1 MTLKSVIAAA
11 AFTMSCLGAF
21 ASTANLPHEPQS
33 SHMMLLGVGMMGV
46 IVWRRLKS
54 GNA

>member
-1 MTLKSVIAAA
+1 MTLKSVITAA
-11 AFTMSCLGAF
+11 AFTTSCLGAF
-21 ASTANLPHEPQS
+21 ASTTSLPHEPQS
-33 SHMMLLGVGMMGV
+33 SHMILMGLGMMGV